1 MNVGSSAT
9 TKRLTTSILIHLYA
23 GEDPGSVKDG
33 NGVKNVNPTKAFLVG
48 TVIVLI
54 ALFLPGA
61 IGGILLLLIA
71 AFAAAL
77 LMGTWNRLTLV
88 GRAARL
94 VILALL
100 VITAFQRIF

>member
-1 MNVGSSAT
+1 MAQQIG
-9 TKRLTTSILIHLYA
+9 
-23 GEDPGSVKDG
+23 VKDG
-33 NGVKNVNPTKAFLVG
+33 IRVKKFNPTTVFLVA
-48 TVIVLI
+48 TVVVIA

-61 IGGILLLLIA
+61 IGGVLLLLIA
-71 AFAAAL
+71 AAAIVL

-88 GRAARL
+88 GRGARL